1 MSIWVNIGSI
11 VVGVTLI
18 IYILMQI
25 VNRKMTESQSV
36 LWLFMGGIAI
46 ILGFFP
52 GIINWVAK
60 QLGIWYPPSIFLL
73 FLVIGI
79 LFIVLK
85 NTIVTSVQNNQL
97 NELFIQVA
105 LLKRDNQELRAEL
118 NALKKEG
125 DNNENTSI

>member
-11 VVGVTLI
+11 FLGLTLI
-18 IYILMQI
+18 IYILKQM
-25 VNRKMTESQSV
+25 VNRRMTESQSV
-36 LWLFMGGIAI
+36 LWLFMGGAAVV
-46 ILGFFP
+46 LGFFP

-73 FLVIGI
+73 FLVVGI

-97 NELFIQVA
+97 NELFIQIA
-105 LLKRDNQELRAEL
+105 LLKRENQELRIEIEK
-118 NALKKEG
+118 LKKEG
-125 DNNENTSI
+125 DGHEASSI

>member
-1 MSIWVNIGSI
+1 MSIWVNVGSI

>member
-1 MSIWVNIGSI
+1 
-11 VVGVTLI
+11 
-18 IYILMQI
+18 
-25 VNRKMTESQSV
+25 MTESQSV

>member
-1 MSIWVNIGSI
+1 MSIWVNVGSI

-60 QLGIWYPPSIFLL
+60 KLGIWYPPSIFLL

>member
-1 MSIWVNIGSI
+1 MSIWVNVGSI

-36 LWLFMGGIAI
+36 LWLFMGGVAI

>member
-97 NELFIQVA
+97 NELFIQIA
-105 LLKRDNQELRAEL
+105 LLKCDNQELRAEL